1 MGDEARETY
10 EVQARTPDG
19 TLLRLGPLRSA
30 IDVGLLARRYLAEGR
45 AVQVELHRTRDGHA
59 VCLSVLAPGMGWR
72 AWPGGPA
79 EP

>member
-45 AVQVELHRTRDGHA
+45 AVQVELYRTRGGRLT
-59 VCLSVLAPGMGWR
+59 CIGVLEPGMGWR
-72 AWPGGPA
+72 PPPGCPA
-79 EP
+79 EA